1 MARDQDAIERDI
13 EQARDALADTLD
25 RLSVQANPQKFVDA
39 GKASVKE
46 KLNDPKV
53 RYALIGVGALV
64 TVVVVRKLFK

>member
-25 RLSVQANPQKFVDA
+25 RLSVQANPQRFVDA
-39 GKASVKE
+39 GKASVAE

-64 TVVVVRKLFK
+64 TLVVARKLFK